1 MVDKEQGDFI
11 GHTFCPKCGS
21 GDNVSVHVKEK
32 DGKKYYD
39 GHCWTP
45 GCKPFWSQK
54 ELEEHGMIQPLLD
67 GKGNPKSVAPK
78 KPPMTVDEFNNLKS
92 RVMSPKELVA
102 SGFTYRGV
110 RAEIL
115 NMFGHLVEFKD
126 GQPYRIYYPETNPEL
141 CTDPSLKTLV
151 GYKTRTL
158 PKKFGAV
165 NIGLVGKRNEL
176 SGQFR
181 FRNIRGKYILI
192 VGGELDQVSAYQ
204 MLMDCRRQDG
214 YEPIPVV
221 SPTIGES
228 GAADQIKAQYDF
240 LDQFDTIVIGMDSDK
255 AGREAAKKICQVL
268 PKDKVKIANW
278 TYKDPNIMLQKG
290 MQKQFV
296 ADFFNA
302 EDYEEG
308 TIKDSV
314 DALDGIREFLTAPR
328 ITLPPYMHRLQE
340 NMRGGIR
347 STGAIVNIIAHTS
360 TGKTLVTDNMM
371 YHWLFHSPLTPTVVS
386 LERTAEE
393 LMIDFVSMRLKK
405 NLTFYAD
412 GKEAWEIITSEEGI
426 QAQKEISV
434 NEDGKRRFYIIDERD
449 GDIYTLQRQM
459 ERSAKKY
466 GSKMFIID
474 PLTDL
479 LRSLG
484 NEAQEEFMKWQKY
497 MKKEGYVFINVLHTR
512 KPGVDSEG
520 NAKFVTEYDA
530 LGSGTFVQSADINI
544 VLNRN
549 KNDADPVKRNLM
561 YVDMPKCRGG
571 VTGPAAKWYFDIER
585 REQVDYEDWLQSQP
599 DTSWQEDDSESVFDS
614 TDSGERVIQ
623 EKKETF

>member
-21 GDNVSVHVKEK
+21 SDNVSVHVKEK

-45 GCKPFWSQK
+45 GCKPFWGQK
-54 ELEEHGMIQPLLD
+54 ELEEHGMLQPLLD

-78 KPPMTVDEFNNLKS
+78 KSPMTVDEFNEIKS
-92 RVMSPKELVA
+92 RVVSPKELVA

-141 CTDPSLKTLV
+141 CADPSLKTLV

-158 PKKFGAV
+158 PKKFGV
-165 NIGLVGKRNEL
+165 GNVGVVGKRNEL

-278 TYKDPNIMLQKG
+278 TYKDPNVMLQKG

-412 GKEAWEIITSEEGI
+412 GKEAWEIMASEEGI

-549 KNDADPVKRNLM
+549 KNDPDPVKRNLM

-599 DTSWQEDDSESVFDS
+599 DTSWQEDDSEPVFDS